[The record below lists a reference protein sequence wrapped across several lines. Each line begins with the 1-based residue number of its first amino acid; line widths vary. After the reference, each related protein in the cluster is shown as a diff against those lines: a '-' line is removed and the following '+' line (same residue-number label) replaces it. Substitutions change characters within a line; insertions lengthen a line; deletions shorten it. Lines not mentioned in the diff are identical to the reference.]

1 MLNNNKLETLYERL
15 GDLIKTA
22 REEQNVKQELLA
34 EFLDL
39 SRVSI
44 SNIEKGKQKI
54 QVHTLLEVAKYL
66 HKDVAEFLHPLN
78 NLLVD
83 TVSPEEE
90 QRIFSGLKSPIITCQ
105 RLDDGTKI
113 KEFVNFLKTKNNED

>member
-1 MLNNNKLETLYERL
+1 MLNNDKLEALYEHL

-78 NLLVD
+78 HLLVD

-90 QRIFSGLKSPIITCQ
+90 QRISSGLKSPIITDQ
-105 RLDDGTKI
+105 KLDDGAKV